1 MDPAQAITC
10 PIDGGNDTKKEYDV
24 ITIGDC
30 CVDLILSGGSVVPE
44 FGQKEKIVDNYFL
57 EMGGSC
63 TIFACQAAKL
73 GLRTAVIG
81 KVGDDP
87 FGDLILQRL
96 SGAGVDITHMAR
108 DKGLKTGI
116 TVVMNTGS
124 DRAMLTYSGTIDVI
138 GKDDLPDDLL
148 GSARHLHIGSY
159 FLMNRIRPHYRGIA
173 EAVKAGG
180 GTVSVDTNWDPAE
193 RWDGG
198 LKALLP
204 LVDVLMPNEKE
215 AMAIAGT
222 ATVDAAVASLRE
234 TVPILVVKRGK
245 QGATVHAKGEDRA
258 VPAVKVDTVV
268 DTVGSGDS
276 FDAGFLYGFLN
287 SMSLLDC
294 ARIGSIC
301 GSLKTRAAG
310 GIAGQISRAEIQA
323 LLRGK

>member
-1 MDPAQAITC
+1 VPEM
-10 PIDGGNDTKKEYDV
+10 KKKYDI

-30 CVDLILSGGSVVPE
+30 CVDLILSGGAVVPE

-73 GLRTAVIG
+73 GLKTAVIG

-96 SGAGVDITHMAR
+96 SGAGVDISRMAR
-108 DKGLKTGI
+108 DKSLKTGI

-124 DRAMLTYSGTIDVI
+124 DRAMLTYTGTIDVI
-138 GKDDLPDDLL
+138 GKEDLPDDIFE
-148 GSARHLHIGSY
+148 STRHLHLGSY
-159 FLMNRIRPHYRGIA
+159 FLMNRIRPHYPSIIA
-173 EAVKAGG
+173 AVKASG
-180 GTVSVDTNWDPAE
+180 GTVSIDTNWDPAE
-193 RWDGG
+193 QWDGG

-204 LVDVLMPNEKE
+204 LVDILMPNEKE
-215 AMAIAGT
+215 AIAIAGT
-222 ATVDAAVASLRE
+222 TTVDAAVAALRE
-234 TVPILVVKRGK
+234 VVPILVVKRGK
-245 QGATVHAKGEDRA
+245 EGATVHTKGVDHA
-258 VPAVKVDTVV
+258 VPAVKIKVV

-276 FDAGFLYGFLN
+276 FDAGFLHGYLN
-287 SMSLLDC
+287 GMPLLEC

-310 GIAGQISRAEIQA
+310 GIAGQVSLAELQTF
-323 LLRGK
+323 LKKK

>member
-1 MDPAQAITC
+1 MDK
-10 PIDGGNDTKKEYDV
+10 DYDV
-24 ITIGDC
+24 ITMGDC

-44 FGQKEKIVDNYFL
+44 FGQKEKVVDNYSL

-87 FGDLILQRL
+87 FGDLILRRL
-96 SGAGVDITHMAR
+96 SDAGVDVSHVAR
-108 DKGLKTGI
+108 DESVRTGI

-124 DRAMLTYSGTIDVI
+124 DRAMLTYTGTIDAI
-138 GKDDLPDDLL
+138 GREDVPDGLL
-148 GSARHLHIGSY
+148 GSTRHLHVGSY
-159 FLMNRIRPHYRGIA
+159 YLMDRIRPHYRGII

-180 GTVSVDTNWDPAE
+180 GTVSLDTNWDPAE

-204 LVDVLMPNEKE
+204 LVDVLMPNENE
-215 AMAIAGT
+215 VMAIAG
-222 ATVDAAVASLRE
+222 AETVDAAINSLRE
-234 TVPILVVKRGK
+234 TVPVLVVKRGK
-245 QGATVHAKGEDRA
+245 DGATVHSRGEDHA
-258 VPAVKVDTVV
+258 VPAVKVDALV

-276 FDAGFLYGFLN
+276 FDAGFLYGYLN
-287 SMSLLDC
+287 AMPLVEC

-301 GSLKTRAAG
+301 GSIKTRAAG
-310 GIAGQISRAEIQA
+310 GIAGQVTLAEI
-323 LLRGK
+323 RGMIGEE

>member
-1 MDPAQAITC
+1 MTSLVG
-10 PIDGGNDTKKEYDV
+10 GGNDTDKKYDV

-73 GLRTAVIG
+73 GLKTAVIG
-81 KVGDDP
+81 RVGDDP
-87 FGDLILQRL
+87 FGNLILHRL
-96 SGAGVDITHMAR
+96 SGAGVDTSHVAR
-108 DKGLKTGI
+108 DKNVKTGI

-124 DRAMLTYSGTIDVI
+124 DRAMLTFTGTIDAI
-138 GKDDLPDDLL
+138 GREDVPDDLL
-148 GSARHLHIGSY
+148 ASTRHLHVGSY
-159 FLMNRIRPHYRGIA
+159 FLMDRIRPHYPSIVA
-173 EAVKAGG
+173 AVKAGG
-180 GTVSVDTNWDPAE
+180 GTVSLDTNWDPAE

-204 LVDVLMPNEKE
+204 LIDVLMPNENE

-222 ATVDAAVASLRE
+222 TTVDAAITTLRK
-234 TVPILVVKRGK
+234 VLPLLVVKRGK
-245 QGATVHAKGEDRA
+245 EGATVHAKGEDHA
-258 VPAVKVDTVV
+258 VPATKVKTIV

-276 FDAGFLYGFLN
+276 FDAGFLYGYLN
-287 SMSLLDC
+287 AMPLVEC

-301 GSLKTRAAG
+301 GSIKTRAAG
-310 GIAGQISRAEIQA
+310 GIAGQIGLAELEMLI
-323 LLRGK
+323 GKK

>member
-1 MDPAQAITC
+1 M
-10 PIDGGNDTKKEYDV
+10 KKKYDI

-44 FGQKEKIVDNYFL
+44 FGQKEKVVDNYFL

-73 GLRTAVIG
+73 GLKTAVLG
-81 KVGDDP
+81 KVGEDP

-96 SGAGVDITHMAR
+96 SGAGVDISHMAR
-108 DKGLKTGI
+108 NKALKTGI

-124 DRAMLTYSGTIDVI
+124 DRAMLTYMGTIDII
-138 GKDDLPDDLL
+138 GKSDVLDDLL
-148 GSARHLHIGSY
+148 ESTRHLHIGSY
-159 FLMNRIRPHYRGIA
+159 FLMNRIRPYYPDIIKR
-173 EAVKAGG
+173 VKASG
-180 GTVSVDTNWDPAE
+180 GTVSIDTNWDPVE
-193 RWDGG
+193 QWDGG

-204 LVDVLMPNEKE
+204 LVDILMPNEKE

-222 ATVDAAVASLRE
+222 TTVDAAVDTLRKI
-234 TVPILVVKRGK
+234 VPILAVKRGK
-245 QGATVHAKGEDRA
+245 EGATVHAKDVDRA
-258 VPAVKVDTVV
+258 VPAVNVKVVV

-276 FDAGFLYGFLN
+276 FDAGFLYGYLN
-287 SMSLLDC
+287 GMPLVEC

-310 GIAGQISRAEIQA
+310 GIAGQISFGEIQT
-323 LLRGK
+323 LLKKK